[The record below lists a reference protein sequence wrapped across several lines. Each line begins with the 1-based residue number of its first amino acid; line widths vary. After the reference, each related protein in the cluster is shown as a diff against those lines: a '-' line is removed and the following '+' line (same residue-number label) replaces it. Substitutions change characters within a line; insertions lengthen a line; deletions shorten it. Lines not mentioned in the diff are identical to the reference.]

1 MCRIG
6 GSATQAGRMCIPI
19 DAISSAPALKITK
32 RDCVDIVRKGESFL
46 YSYSGA
52 YTSRWPEVHQ
62 VVAQRRRKGVGIQ
75 DTSSCVGPLGVVV
88 ARNDSQGGCR
98 LYTRRKE
105 EALCTLFSWVS
116 YVKILAPSIRYC
128 RR

>member
-1 MCRIG
+1 MYIR
-6 GSATQAGRMCIPI
+6 I

-32 RDCVDIVRKGESFL
+32 RDCVVVVRKGESFL
-46 YSYSGA
+46 YSNSGD

-88 ARNDSQGGCR
+88 VRNDSQGGW
-98 LYTRRKE
+98 LPAVYIQEEKRKHS
-105 EALCTLFSWVS
+105 AHCFHGC
-116 YVKILAPSIRYC
+116 PM
-128 RR
+128 